1 MNEEMNNEVAAEE
14 VPSVEAAET
23 AETHEP
29 LVIRKDRAGREW
41 AEVWRDRKILR
52 IRTDMTAGRRC
63 WRRFPMST
71 SRARRTSCASTRR
84 AGPPSTTT
92 FSATPI
98 EAVAKIC
105 ARRPPRFAGEGFSFG
120 LKAVPRRESR
130 LHAEEIAR
138 SEKL

>member
-52 IRTDMTAGRRC
+52 IRTDMI
-63 WRRFPMST
+63 
-71 SRARRTSCASTRR
+71 
-84 AGPPSTTT
+84 
-92 FSATPI
+92 SAMTLDKVVEQLEDGG
-98 EAVAKIC
+98 EAVLETVPYVHLAGAKDVLRINETSW
-105 ARRPPRFAGEGFSFG
+105 AALNDHLFG
-120 LKAVPRRESR
+120 NVD
-130 LHAEEIAR
+130 
-138 SEKL
+138 

>member
-52 IRTDMTAGRRC
+52 IRTDMISAMTLDKIVENSESGEEVVLETIPYVHLAGAKDVLRINETSWTALNDYLLE
-63 WRRFPMST
+63 P
-71 SRARRTSCASTRR
+71 
-84 AGPPSTTT
+84 
-92 FSATPI
+92 
-98 EAVAKIC
+98 
-105 ARRPPRFAGEGFSFG
+105 
-120 LKAVPRRESR
+120 
-130 LHAEEIAR
+130 AE
-138 SEKL
+138 